1 MSINIQYLSDI
12 HTLHYKML
20 SFTLT
25 YSLHSCNSWKLPTTC
40 HEKQFYIV
48 SSSALFKDAVNN
60 YSYTATVIDEHMGVK
75 IW

>member
-25 YSLHSCNSWKLPTTC
+25 YSLHSRNSWKLPTTC